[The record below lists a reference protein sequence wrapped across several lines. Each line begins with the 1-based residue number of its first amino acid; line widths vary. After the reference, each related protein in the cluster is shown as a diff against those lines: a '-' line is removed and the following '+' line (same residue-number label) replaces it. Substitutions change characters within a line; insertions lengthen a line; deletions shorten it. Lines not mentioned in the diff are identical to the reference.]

1 MGPGA
6 WGRPCA
12 PYLPR
17 ATRHSQRTTDHP
29 MRLRALLLIALS
41 LSAGVLAPACG
52 YRIVGHGAGGGRSL
66 WIAPVPDESTE
77 PLFGPA
83 LGAELNRQAV
93 DRGDLALVRR
103 GAADAHLTV
112 TLEGISEAGAAFVA
126 GDRVREYVLTGEVA
140 ATLSTPTG
148 EVLWKGSGIRA
159 DREFPAGAGVNETR
173 VNKDR
178 ALALLARDLARE
190 VLRRASLALETA
202 P

>member
-1 MGPGA
+1 M
-6 WGRPCA
+6 
-12 PYLPR
+12 
-17 ATRHSQRTTDHP
+17 DHP
-29 MRLRALLLIALS
+29 LRTPSLLLISLS
-41 LSAGVLAPACG
+41 LFAGALAPACG
-52 YRIVGHGAGGGRSL
+52 YRIVGHGAGGTRSL

-83 LGAELNRQAV
+83 LGTELNRQAV
-93 DRGDLALVRR
+93 DRGGLALVRR

-112 TLEGISEAGAAFVA
+112 ALDRLTEAGAAYVA
-126 GDRVREYVLTGEVA
+126 GDLVREYVLTGEVT
-140 ATLSTPTG
+140 ATLSAPSG